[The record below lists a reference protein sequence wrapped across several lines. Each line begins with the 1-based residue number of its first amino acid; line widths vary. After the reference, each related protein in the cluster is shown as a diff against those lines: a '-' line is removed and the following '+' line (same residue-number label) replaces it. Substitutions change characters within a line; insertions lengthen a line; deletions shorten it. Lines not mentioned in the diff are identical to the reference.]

1 MNRKLK
7 RTLPYLRLLIVAPP
21 KNRCGMLKSYPA
33 FVLDDMVE
41 ILYNILTNNIKLRNP
56 KAVRLIKSK
65 RKTMNKIFKVARNPK
80 ERKKVILSQ
89 KGGFLGAMV
98 PIIASVLGGL
108 AGSAL

>member
-7 RTLPYLRLLIVAPP
+7 RTLPYLSLLIVAPP

-33 FVLDDMVE
+33 FVLDDT

-56 KAVRLIKSK
+56 KAVLLIKSK

-89 KGGFLGAMV
+89 KGGFLGAMA